1 MVDTLSI
8 VHASISNTM
17 AGAALAAPLE
27 AATRAANT
35 SVQALCRDAC
45 AQLDS
50 TRDAPPEVQQTAL
63 EAVAAQVTDAQAN
76 LGAMRTQLES
86 FCAQLTTASEHIQQL
101 QDTSQTLDTQLRER
115 IAEEAQLGDWLHTA
129 ALSPAVIRTLLH
141 TPIDD
146 DVHAWKRAVRALDAQ
161 LQCVRDDGAPG
172 ADAAALAEVRAVG
185 EQAQRLAV
193 ARIRPHLLALVQ
205 PLRTSVATTMP
216 ILQFSVLLP
225 HNQPLYHFLAAHAPR
240 AAGEVQLAY
249 ANAARLY
256 YETAFRRYVRE
267 LRRLLPRWTE
277 ATTTV
282 AAAVRHAPPFPTE
295 RLQFAQAHTAAAP
308 AVLAY
313 MSEDGHF
320 RASPEHLFHT
330 LALVFTDTACSEYAF
345 LARFFSAVGMRDAP
359 DTLPPS
365 AMLSLS
371 ADEAEEHSTH
381 AAVTNE
387 TWRQVME
394 PAIAHFHEM
403 CDAVLAVPAL
413 PLVELVVLAT
423 LLQSLLDTARARH
436 CLAPELESVLMRP
449 LLATW
454 ALIAR
459 ALDAEVHALAAL
471 GVGRTTAPRSASLLE
486 WWTAPADETP
496 TDLAQ
501 RKEPIADTLQRVFH
515 AYAATYTAVLRI
527 HAPLEGTLSSGFAR
541 MRAELFRL
549 ADEYAAHARAHA
561 PPADAPTPHALCTAV
576 ADAVRA
582 DARDT
587 QADDEARRWTEH
599 AARLSA
605 P

>member
-1 MVDTLSI
+1 
-8 VHASISNTM
+8 M

-45 AQLDS
+45 AKLDG
-50 TRDAPPEVQQTAL
+50 TRDAGPDVQQSAL

-76 LGAMRTQLES
+76 LGTMRAQLES
-86 FCAQLTTASEHIQQL
+86 FCAQLMAASEHIQQL
-101 QDTSQTLDTQLRER
+101 QDTSQTLEVQLRER
-115 IAEEAQLGDWLHTA
+115 VADEAQLGDWLHTA
-129 ALSPAVIRTLLH
+129 ALSPVVIRTLLH
-141 TPIDD
+141 TPIDE

-161 LQCVRDDGAPG
+161 LRCVREDGAPG

-193 ARIRPHLLALVQ
+193 ARIRPHLLAVVQ
-205 PLRTSVATTMP
+205 PLRTSVATTTP

-240 AAGEVQLAY
+240 TAGEVQLAY
-249 ANAARLY
+249 VNAARLY

-277 ATTTV
+277 ATTTIV
-282 AAAVRHAPPFPTE
+282 AALRHAPPFPVE

-313 MSEDGHF
+313 MSEDAHF

-345 LARFFSAVGMRDAP
+345 LARFFSAVGMHDAP

-371 ADEAEEHSTH
+371 EDEAQEHSTH

-394 PAIAHFHEM
+394 PAIAYFHEM
-403 CDAVLAVPAL
+403 CDAVLAVPSL

-471 GVGRTTAPRSASLLE
+471 GVGRATAPRAASLLE

-501 RKEPIADTLQRVFH
+501 RKEPVADALQRVFH
-515 AYAATYTAVLRI
+515 AYAATLSAVLRI
-527 HAPLEGTLSSGFAR
+527 HAPLEGTLHSGFAR
-541 MRAELFRL
+541 MRTELFRL
-549 ADEYAAHARAHA
+549 ADEYAAYARMHP

-576 ADAVRA
+576 ADAVHA

-587 QADDEARRWTEH
+587 HADDEARRWTEH